1 MSHRSPNFPPAP
13 TARPRRLLA
22 RAAVLLMLPALL
34 LAGFGCKNASPA
46 VIEASKPITLK
57 YWRVFDDQDAFQP
70 MIDAY
75 RQLHPNINIEYS
87 KFRFEEYEAALL
99 DAMAEDQGPDIFSLQ
114 NTWMLKWQ
122 PRLATAP
129 GVVTVPFREMQ
140 GTIKKEAVT
149 VLRQVPGMTL
159 KQLANDYLDVVYA
172 DAVIPTEQ
180 EDPRAPL
187 VPYIYGLPLAVDTM
201 VLYYNR
207 DILNAAGISQPATQW
222 REFQD
227 HVKRITRLDETG
239 AILQSAAALGTADN
253 VERSQ
258 DILALLMM
266 QNGAPMTNE
275 SGMVTFD
282 RFTPETAGQELTPG
296 AAALVFNNDFANP
309 EKEVYTWNDKM
320 PASLDAFAAGRTAY
334 FFGYSY
340 HLAQIRALN
349 PKLNFSM
356 TGFPQIEGNKPVYYA
371 NYWLEVV
378 SKKTAHL
385 DEAWDFVRFITAA
398 EQVQK
403 YLNATGKPTALRSL
417 VNSQLENTDLS
428 VFAAQLPSV
437 RSWYRGLDAIA
448 AEKIFNDM
456 IRQMIAG
463 DAESNKIVELGAAKV
478 NQTIK

>member
-1 MSHRSPNFPPAP
+1 MFS
-13 TARPRRLLA
+13 RLLNRYSPPGPRS
-22 RAAVLLMLPALL
+22 RALVRAVALLMLPTLL
-34 LAGFGCKNASPA
+34 FTGFGCKTVSKA
-46 VIEASKPITLK
+46 VQEASRPITLK
-57 YWRVFDDQDAFQP
+57 YWRVFDDRETIQP

-75 RQLHPNINIEYS
+75 RGLHPNINIEYS
-87 KFRFEEYEAALL
+87 KFTYDEYEKAVL
-99 DAMAEDQGPDIFSLQ
+99 DAMAEDQGPDIFSLP
-114 NTWMLKWQ
+114 NTWMIKWQ

-129 GVVTVPFREMQ
+129 GVLTIPFREIQ

-159 KQLANDYLDVVYA
+159 KQLANDYLDVVYS

-187 VPYIYGLPLAVDTM
+187 VPMVYGLPLAVDTM
-201 VLYYNR
+201 VMYYNR

-239 AILQSAAALGTADN
+239 AILQSAAAIGTADN

-266 QNGAPMTNE
+266 QNGAPMTSE
-275 SGMVTFD
+275 GGTATFD

-320 PASLDAFAAGRTAY
+320 PDSLEAFVEGRTAY

-340 HLAQIRALN
+340 HLAQIRAMN
-349 PKLNFSM
+349 PRLNFSM
-356 TGFPQIEGNKPVYYA
+356 TSFPQIEGNKAVYYA

-378 SKKTAHL
+378 SKKSTHR
-385 DEAWDFVRFITAA
+385 DEAWDFVKFITSADQA
-398 EQVQK
+398 QK
-403 YLNATGKPTALRSL
+403 YLNVTGKPTALRSL
-417 VNSQLENTDLS
+417 VNSQLENLDLS
-428 VFAAQLPSV
+428 VFAAQLPST
-437 RSWYRGLDAIA
+437 RSWYHGLDAPA
-448 AEKIFNDM
+448 AEQAFLDM
-456 IRQMIAG
+456 IRQMLRA
-463 DAESNKIVELGAAKV
+463 DAEPNKIVELGAAKV